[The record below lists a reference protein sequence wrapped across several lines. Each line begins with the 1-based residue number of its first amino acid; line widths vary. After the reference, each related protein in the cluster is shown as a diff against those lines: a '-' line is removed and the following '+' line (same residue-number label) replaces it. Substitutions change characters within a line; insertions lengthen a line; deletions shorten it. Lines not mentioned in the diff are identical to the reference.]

1 MQNADLIHVHGR
13 KKIGPR
19 MLVHFYAV
27 SYCLPHNQCPASSHI
42 VVQLIFPLKYNSAQF
57 LFFADWRHDLWTK
70 RFVRDHLRYVDEIQC
85 AAARV
90 VRNYYGAIVVPRT
103 DSEFL
108 FMCFNWS
115 MGIVGLISSFTLM
128 FVCY

>member
-1 MQNADLIHVHGR
+1 MQL
-13 KKIGPR
+13 
-19 MLVHFYAV
+19 F
-27 SYCLPHNQCPASSHI
+27 
-42 VVQLIFPLKYNSAQF
+42 FPLKYNSVQF

-90 VRNYYGAIVVPRT
+90 VRNYYSAIVVPRT
-103 DSEFL
+103 DAEFL
-108 FMCFNWS
+108 FMFFNWS
-115 MGIVGLISSFTLM
+115 MGIVGLITSFTLM